1 MTRTTLTQ
9 RLALLGAGGAL
20 AVGGALLPS
29 TALAAPAMPQVTA
42 AQTMHDHPAHEHP
55 DHEART
61 KTVVRTKITI
71 SQRTLSDGRVK
82 VVTVKTITKITKDRD
97 GKVVKKSVKTT
108 TTVKIRPAPDDD

>member
-9 RLALLGAGGAL
+9 RLALLGACGAL
-20 AVGGALLPS
+20 AAGGALLPS
-29 TALAAPAMPQVTA
+29 TALAAPATPQVAA
-42 AQTMHDHPAHEHP
+42 AQTIQEHPAHERP
-55 DHEART
+55 DHEAGAR
-61 KTVVRTKITI
+61 TVVKTKITI

-82 VVTVKTITKITKDRD
+82 VVTVKTITKITKDHH